1 MTAVVLLLGVVWLA
15 RGAIRVHRA
24 SDDASAAQETTNHTA
39 RLTQLQHIEA
49 QLKARLAQQE
59 SPAPAAARPSLQSVS
74 QIDRDAKA
82 KATRAVESVTAHV
95 AKTLADRSALNE
107 ARSKLTADDE
117 ALLHDGGESLHA
129 TLRKQLERAKAT
141 AQQLHADASDAERA
155 AIERK
160 LEHKFSEL
168 LHSVQSSRMHGAVD
182 PATAARTL
190 AKSDASSSSS
200 SSAAAAAT
208 AAAAVTSNADSFAV
222 DIKARF
228 ARVDKS
234 LVPDAATT
242 TAPPAATAAP
252 VAPTAKPKNAASD
265 EDVRERQ
272 NSNFVRRQKERLK
285 TEL

>member
-1 MTAVVLLLGVVWLA
+1 MTMAVVLLLGLVWLA

-59 SPAPAAARPSLQSVS
+59 PAAPAAARPSLQSVS
-74 QIDRDAKA
+74 QVDREAKA

-190 AKSDASSSSS
+190 AKSSSDASSSSS
-200 SSAAAAAT
+200 SAT
-208 AAAAVTSNADSFAV
+208 AAAAADVTNNADSFAV

-242 TAPPAATAAP
+242 TAPAATAAP
-252 VAPTAKPKNAASD
+252 VAPMAKPKNVAGD